1 LYDETLLIRHNDEA
15 RMLAVASLL
24 RLDTP
29 GAAELLTP
37 NEIVWPACWRQA
49 VHAVE
54 LCQRAAE
61 FAARR

>member
-1 LYDETLLIRHNDEA
+1 MYDETLLTRHNDEA
-15 RMLAVASLL
+15 HLLAVAALL

-29 GAAELLTP
+29 GAAELPTP

-49 VHAVE
+49 EHAVE